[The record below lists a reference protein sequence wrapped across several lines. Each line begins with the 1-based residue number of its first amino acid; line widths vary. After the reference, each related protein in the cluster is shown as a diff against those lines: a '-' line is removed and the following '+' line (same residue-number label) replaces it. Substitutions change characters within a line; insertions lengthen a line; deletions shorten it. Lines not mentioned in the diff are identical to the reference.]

1 MGIPE
6 NIDAL
11 LLRYDINQE
20 ALARIVGV
28 SQAAVSGWRHN
39 KRPSNANVKKICTY
53 FGLEPNDILSDTYGL
68 AAQERGEVIKRP
80 GRPMAASE
88 PAFLPLVRVGTMHS
102 GDPDEC
108 YEQGEEVMVPAE
120 VVQEHP
126 NAFVMRNNGNCMDK
140 VILDGMDGVIDP
152 DIPPKRGDPALVQF
166 EGGET
171 VLRCYFPFKDM
182 VVLSP
187 SSHEE
192 FEDIV
197 IRAEDK
203 TPFKVLGTLVWRQG
217 AL

>member
-1 MGIPE
+1 MSTIGD
-6 NIDAL
+6 NIRRVRTAAGL
-11 LLRYDINQE
+11 TQE
-20 ALARIVGV
+20 EFGRIAGV
-28 SQAAVSGWRHN
+28 SNMAVSQWENGRAVPRMGAVQAIADYLGIN
-39 KRPSNANVKKICTY
+39 K
-53 FGLEPNDILSDTYGL
+53 
-68 AAQERGEVIKRP
+68 GEIIDDASRASFP

-88 PAFLPLVRVGTMHS
+88 PAYLPLLRVGTMHS

-152 DIPPKRGDPALVQF
+152 DIAPRRGDPALVQF